1 MYSPVRGDRRAPGE
15 LLWVPGG
22 SPHAVRNLGDTYS
35 LALAWNYID
44 EDLTQEAVEI
54 MKVGAPVSVGA
65 AALLKRLRE
74 HEASRQDAGSVARRE
89 RST

>member
-1 MYSPVRGDRRAPGE
+1 M
-15 LLWVPGG
+15 PGG